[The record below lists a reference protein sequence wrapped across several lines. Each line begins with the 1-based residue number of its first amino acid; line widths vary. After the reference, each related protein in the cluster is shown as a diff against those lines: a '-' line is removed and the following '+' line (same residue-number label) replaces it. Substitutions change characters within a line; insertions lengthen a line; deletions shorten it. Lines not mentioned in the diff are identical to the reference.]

1 MKREVIITKTAQK
14 KLNTLFNY
22 LIENWSSKVKSDF
35 INKLDKNIDLIKQ
48 HPESFL
54 SSKKRIGLHKCVIT
68 KQVTL
73 FYRFNAKNIIVTT
86 IFDTRQNPD
95 KLNKDL

>member
-22 LIENWSSKVKSDF
+22 LLENWNSKVKSDF

-48 HPESFL
+48 YPESFP
-54 SSKKRIGLHKCVIT
+54 SSKKRTGLHKCVIT

-73 FYRFNAKNIIVTT
+73 FYRFNPKNIIVTT